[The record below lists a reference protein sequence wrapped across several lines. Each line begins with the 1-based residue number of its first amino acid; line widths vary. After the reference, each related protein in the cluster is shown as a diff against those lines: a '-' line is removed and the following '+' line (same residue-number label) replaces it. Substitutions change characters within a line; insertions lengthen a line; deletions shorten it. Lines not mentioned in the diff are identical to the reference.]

1 MERDGEGERAVLY
14 SGAEREAPPVS
25 VFVDTK
31 VQRREERME
40 REKGGGMMVERRGRR
55 SERIRPR
62 TGGPRTLPTPT
73 HSECAEQPAITI
85 NNSILPCVTAGFL
98 LAVEPRPLLP
108 SRKSRTTVS
117 CHHFHCPRGGS
128 PSGPGLPCRL
138 PTPPSPSPLLSPSLS
153 IFLYSCPSLS
163 LWSQRERERMRFGL
177 IELPFERSCVCVC
190 VRLMTGCTLDTDVA
204 PPSRRQ
210 LAFDKTTCRLIARQC
225 LCEDSVTRSYVMR

>member
-1 MERDGEGERAVLY
+1 
-14 SGAEREAPPVS
+14 
-25 VFVDTK
+25 
-31 VQRREERME
+31 
-40 REKGGGMMVERRGRR
+40 MVERKRRRR

-73 HSECAEQPAITI
+73 HSDAEQPAITI

-108 SRKSRTTVS
+108 SRKSRTTVLPPLPLPARR
-117 CHHFHCPRGGS
+117 FPFGS
-128 PSGPGLPCRL
+128 RFALSPPA
-138 PTPPSPSPLLSPSLS
+138 PPSPSPLLSLSLS
-153 IFLYSCPSLS
+153 IFLPVYSCSSLL
-163 LWSQRERERMRFGL
+163 LWSQRKRERESIRFGL
-177 IELPFERSCVCVC
+177 IELPFEWRCVRVC

-204 PPSRRQ
+204 SPSRRQ

>member
-1 MERDGEGERAVLY
+1 
-14 SGAEREAPPVS
+14 
-25 VFVDTK
+25 
-31 VQRREERME
+31 
-40 REKGGGMMVERRGRR
+40 MVERRRRR

-73 HSECAEQPAITI
+73 HSDAEQPAITI

-108 SRKSRTTVS
+108 SRKSRTTVLPPLPLPARRFPFGSRFALSS
-117 CHHFHCPRGGS
+117 CSSFAVTSTISVPFYL
-128 PSGPGLPCRL
+128 PSRL
-138 PTPPSPSPLLSPSLS
+138 FLFLS
-153 IFLYSCPSLS
+153 FAMVAERK
-163 LWSQRERERMRFGL
+163 RERESIRFGL
-177 IELPFERSCVCVC
+177 IELPFEWRCVRVC

-204 PPSRRQ
+204 SPSRRQ